1 MLREGRWMGNL
12 RFTLG
17 AIQQILQ
24 GKTHQAHIAVLP
36 HAQADTILQDAAV
49 DDPAGGALQA
59 CHGLRH
65 VLCRAFVAWALV
77 VVVKWNVLLCCK
89 L

>member
-1 MLREGRWMGNL
+1 LLSECRWMGNL

-36 HAQADTILQDAAV
+36 QAQADTILQDAAV
-49 DDPAGGALQA
+49 DDSAGGLLQA
-59 CHGLRH
+59 CLGLRH
-65 VLCRAFVAWALV
+65 VLCREFVAWGTV
-77 VVVKWNVLLCCK
+77 VIVKWNVLLCCK